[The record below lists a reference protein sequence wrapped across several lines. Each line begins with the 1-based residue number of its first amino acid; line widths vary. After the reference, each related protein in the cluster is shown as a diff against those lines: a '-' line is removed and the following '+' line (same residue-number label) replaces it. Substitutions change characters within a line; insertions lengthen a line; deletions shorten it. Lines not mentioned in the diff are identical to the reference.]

1 VLGLPPIICLLLAIQ
16 PLFDQAYNYS
26 GIYVCGIAEY
36 PQGCLYEH
44 DHNDCSRGSNA
55 MELIIA
61 HFACIC
67 FANLIIVA
75 SVSVL
80 IHHVISKERR
90 MTTTSMTENSNNN
103 NDLSM
108 KATWQGIFY
117 VTIFM
122 LCWGPWY
129 IWQWMHITSEMQTM
143 STVDSPALLYLI
155 SITYPLQGLGNAL
168 GKCSETSDFFMHAN
182 MYVLRRLICSLF
194 QTEVFEVQRKR

>member
-1 VLGLPPIICLLLAIQ
+1 MLAIQ

-44 DHNDCSRGSNA
+44 DEHECTRGSNA
-55 MELIIA
+55 MELVIA

-80 IHHVISKERR
+80 IHHVVSNERR
-90 MTTTSMTENSNNN
+90 LNTNMTENTNNN
-103 NDLSM
+103 LSI

-122 LCWGPWY
+122 ICWGPWY
-129 IWQWMHITSEMQTM
+129 IWQWMHITSEMKTM

-155 SITYPLQGLGNAL
+155 SITYPLQGVGSAL
-168 GKCSETSDFFMHAN
+168 GTCSDEVLFRIFTKMQSKMGLKFISD
-182 MYVLRRLICSLF
+182 RS
-194 QTEVFEVQRKR
+194 T